1 MRTSEP
7 RRRVLRGAAAL
18 ALAFGG
24 AGRAASAGVPGS
36 AGAVT
41 AAPRVVAASAPGVA
55 RPFLAGGDVSVLGW
69 LERSGAR
76 YYDRA
81 GRRGNAL
88 TILRDAGFR
97 IVRLRLYEQPGPG
110 RGHDGWHWP
119 ADCMNLPDLL
129 ALARRSAALGMQIQ
143 LTFHY
148 SDFWTN
154 GKLQTVPA
162 AWQAQLDALPGEPE
176 RFERL
181 CQLVYTRTREVM
193 LALQAQ
199 GTTPQFVS
207 IGNEIEGGLLF
218 PYGALNVP
226 DPAENWARLAK
237 LLQAGHD
244 AVKSVAPGSRTILHL
259 DDGGNIDKYS
269 WYFDHL
275 RTLGVAWDV
284 IGASYYPFWTKKTV
298 AQLAD
303 FIRAVTARYD
313 KDLFVMEA
321 GFNWTPTLP
330 GGHRGQLS
338 DNGPYPAT
346 MSSPVGQQRFMIEL
360 LQTLRRTPRALGLL
374 YWDPV
379 MIATPGVG
387 WALRD
392 ADGTPG
398 PNVVANT
405 TLFDFQGRALPV
417 LDSWRGK
424 Q

>member
-7 RRRVLRGAAAL
+7 RRGVLRGLAAAL

-24 AGRAASAGVPGS
+24 SACA
-36 AGAVT
+36 AGAT
-41 AAPRVVAASAPGVA
+41 TRVAAS
-55 RPFLAGGDVSVLGW
+55 RFYAGGDVSVLGW

-76 YYDRA
+76 YHDRR
-81 GRRGNAL
+81 GRRGDAL
-88 TILRDAGFR
+88 AILRDAGFD

-129 ALARRSAALGMQIQ
+129 ALARRSAALGMRIQ

-154 GKLQTVPA
+154 GKVQTVPA
-162 AWQAQLDALPGEPE
+162 AWQAQLDALPSEDA
-176 RFERL
+176 RFEHLRE
-181 CQLVYTRTREVM
+181 LVYARTREVM

-207 IGNEIEGGLLF
+207 IGNEIEGGMLF

-226 DPAENWARLAK
+226 NGEDNWPRLGK

-259 DDGGNIDKYS
+259 DDGGNIDKYT

-275 RTLGVAWDV
+275 RKLGVEWDV
-284 IGASYYPFWTKKTV
+284 IGASYYPFWTRKSV
-298 AQLAD
+298 PQLAD

-321 GFNWTPTLP
+321 GFNWNPDLP
-330 GGHRGQLS
+330 DGRRGQLA
-338 DNGPYPAT
+338 DNGPYPAA
-346 MSSPVGQQRFMIEL
+346 MSSPEGQQRFMREL
-360 LQTLRRTPRALGLL
+360 LSTLRRTPRTLGVL
-374 YWDPV
+374 YWDPI
-379 MIATPGVG
+379 MIETPGVG

-392 ADGTPG
+392 ADGKPG
-398 PNVVANT
+398 PNVVSNT
-405 TLFDFQGRALPV
+405 TLFDFKGRALPV
-417 LDSWRGK
+417 LDSWRSK

>member
-7 RRRVLRGAAAL
+7 RRRVLHGLAAAL

-24 AGRAASAGVPGS
+24 AGRA
-36 AGAVT
+36 GA
-41 AAPRVVAASAPGVA
+41 AASAPAASGA
-55 RPFLAGGDVSVLGW
+55 GAAFLAGGDVSVLGW
-69 LERSGAR
+69 LEKQGAR
-76 YYDRA
+76 YRDRR
-81 GRRGNAL
+81 GRRGDAL

-129 ALARRSAALGMQIQ
+129 ALAHRSAALGMQIQ

-154 GKLQTVPA
+154 GKVQTVPA
-162 AWQAQLDALPGEPE
+162 AWQAQLDALPGEDE
-176 RFERL
+176 RFARL
-181 CQLVYTRTREVM
+181 CALVHARTREVM

-207 IGNEIEGGLLF
+207 IGNEIEGGMLF

-226 DPAENWARLAK
+226 NAVPDGEANWPRLGK

-244 AVKSVAPGSRTILHL
+244 AVKSVAPNSRTILHL
-259 DDGGNIDKYS
+259 DDGGNMDKYR

-275 RTLGVAWDV
+275 RSLGVDYDV
-284 IGASYYPFWTKKTV
+284 IGASYYPFWTRKSVT
-298 AQLAD
+298 QLAD

-321 GFNWTPTLP
+321 GFNWTPNLP
-330 GGHRGQLS
+330 GGRPGQLA
-338 DNGPYPAT
+338 DNGPYPAA
-346 MSSPVGQQRFMIEL
+346 MSSPKGQQRFMEEL
-360 LQTLRRTPRALGLL
+360 LSTLRRTPRALGLL
-374 YWDPV
+374 YWDPI
-379 MIATPGVG
+379 MIETPGVG
-387 WALRD
+387 WAVRD
-392 ADGTPG
+392 ADGKPG

-405 TLFDFQGRALPV
+405 TLFDFEGRALPV

>member
-1 MRTSEP
+1 MRTSEA
-7 RRRVLRGAAAL
+7 RRGVLRGLAAAL

-24 AGRAASAGVPGS
+24 PACAAGSTARVAGS
-36 AGAVT
+36 
-41 AAPRVVAASAPGVA
+41 R
-55 RPFLAGGDVSVLGW
+55 FLAGGDVSVLGW

-76 YYDRA
+76 YHDRR
-81 GRRGNAL
+81 GRRGDAL
-88 TILRDAGFR
+88 AILRDAGFD

-154 GKLQTVPA
+154 GKVQTVPA
-162 AWQAQLDALPGEPE
+162 AWQAQLDALPTEAE

-181 CQLVYTRTREVM
+181 RTLVYARTREVM

-218 PYGALNVP
+218 PYGALNTP
-226 DPAENWARLAK
+226 DGEANWPRLGK

-244 AVKSVAPGSRTILHL
+244 AVKSVAPASRTILHL
-259 DDGGNIDKYS
+259 DDGGNIGKYT

-275 RTLGVAWDV
+275 RSLGVDWDV
-284 IGASYYPFWTKKTV
+284 IGASYYPFWTRKSV
-298 AQLAD
+298 PQLAD

-321 GFNWTPTLP
+321 GFNWSPTLP
-330 GGHRGQLS
+330 DGRRGQLS
-338 DNGPYPAT
+338 DNGPYPAA
-346 MSSPVGQQRFMIEL
+346 MSSPEGQQRFMREL
-360 LQTLRRTPRALGLL
+360 LSTLRRTPRTLGVL
-374 YWDPV
+374 YWDPI
-379 MIATPGVG
+379 MIETPGVG

-392 ADGTPG
+392 ADGKPG
-398 PNVVANT
+398 PNVVSNT
-405 TLFDFQGRALPV
+405 TLFDFRGRALPV
-417 LDSWRGK
+417 LDSWRGNK
-424 Q
+424 

>member
-7 RRRVLRGAAAL
+7 RRRVLRGVAAAL

-24 AGRAASAGVPGS
+24 APASGAASGVTG
-36 AGAVT
+36 
-41 AAPRVVAASAPGVA
+41 
-55 RPFLAGGDVSVLGW
+55 PFLAGGDVSVLGW

-76 YYDRA
+76 YHDRA
-81 GRRGNAL
+81 GRRRDAL

-162 AWQAQLDALPGEPE
+162 AWQAQLDALSSEPE
-176 RFERL
+176 RFARL
-181 CQLVYTRTREVM
+181 CQLVYARTREVM

-207 IGNEIEGGLLF
+207 IGNEIEGGLLY
-218 PYGALNVP
+218 PYGAINGP
-226 DPAENWARLAK
+226 DAQDNWPRLGK

-244 AVKSVAPGSRTILHL
+244 AVKSVAPNSRTILHL
-259 DDGGNIDKYS
+259 DDGGNMDKYT

-284 IGASYYPFWTKKTV
+284 IGASYYPFWTRKIV

-321 GFNWTPTLP
+321 GFNWTPHLP

-346 MSSPVGQQRFMIEL
+346 MSSPEGQQRFMIEL